1 MISYLVHD
9 NWETSIIKFVFEDS
23 RKKEEKERKK
33 KKKNCLVIFSSN
45 IVSLLMILLVIF
57 FILPATNWFCCSD
70 ITCFSFWSRRNFEHN
85 MFSSVFFFSL
95 KSLRK
100 NKNKIKQRTSRYDV
114 IRWLTPYILTYFLVE
129 SKMSIFCWRKVYRL
143 NSNKECHPLKK
154 KTCYLR
160 KELRKTPRPIKKAHN
175 QQNRPE
181 VNCSM
186 REAIE

>member
-23 RKKEEKERKK
+23 RKKEEKERK

-85 MFSSVFFFSL
+85 MFSSVFFFFSL

-114 IRWLTPYILTYFLVE
+114 IIWLTPYILTYFLVE